1 MNTLPALTLEL
12 LDLIQHDRPA
22 ALAIHPGAVPR
33 IAELLRDV
41 RALAER
47 ERAFAE
53 HTQKNRTKANNHIQ

>member
-1 MNTLPALTLEL
+1 MNTLPSLTLEL

-41 RALAER
+41 RAMAER
-47 ERAFAE
+47 ERAFSE
-53 HTQKNRTKANNHIQ
+53 DQQKNNQGKNYIK